1 MELGAST
8 LVTNILVNLW
18 LHNKAWILNKH
29 EFIKKYPCL
38 LQVKFWGQI
47 FFKEGRVVIP
57 RILLNT
63 IGILYNFGIRYKFD
77 KWMSVVLYYPKLRVT
92 SYDMGFGILR
102 KERSMN

>member
-1 MELGAST
+1 MM
-8 LVTNILVNLW
+8 
-18 LHNKAWILNKH
+18 
-29 EFIKKYPCL
+29 L
-38 LQVKFWGQI
+38 LQNTHVFFKLNLRTI

-57 RILLNT
+57 GILLNT
-63 IGILYNFGIRYKFD
+63 IGVLYNFDIRYKFD